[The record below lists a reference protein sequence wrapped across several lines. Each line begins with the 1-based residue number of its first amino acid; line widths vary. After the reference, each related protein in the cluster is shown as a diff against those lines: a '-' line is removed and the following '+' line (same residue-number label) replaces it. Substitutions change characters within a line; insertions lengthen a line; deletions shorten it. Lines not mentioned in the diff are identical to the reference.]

1 MKAIFKREVRSY
13 FSSPVGYVCVSVL
26 MALYGFWYYQAMLT
40 SSSSYISSVFGTMFS
55 FSMMIIPIITMRS
68 MCDDQKNKTDQAL
81 LTAPVGVT
89 AIVLGKFFACCFVY
103 FVATTLGG
111 ILPAIVMST
120 FSTPSWGEIIGNY
133 IGALLYGAAMISIG
147 VFISSLTVS
156 QIIAAIGTFVVSVF
170 LMYIDTLGGASMDE
184 GSNQAVA
191 QARQILAEGEEEFLS
206 WHAFR
211 ALVPLV
217 QRAGALAGE
226 DVAWRT
232 RRLVDDLP
240 LTGEERRE
248 LLEEIASAA
257 GKVASRM
264 LYGLREELDSALWAP
279 CVHGILHTL

>member
-26 MALYGFWYYQAMLT
+26 MALYGFWYYKAMLT

-147 VFISSLTVS
+147 VVHL
-156 QIIAAIGTFVVSVF
+156 QPDGEPDHRRHWHLHHLRAADVYGFPGLCCLQRGTQHGHPVVLF
-170 LMYIDTLGGASMDE
+170 
-184 GSNQAVA
+184 
-191 QARQILAEGEEEFLS
+191 
-206 WHAFR
+206 
-211 ALVPLV
+211 
-217 QRAGALAGE
+217 
-226 DVAWRT
+226 
-232 RRLVDDLP
+232 
-240 LTGEERRE
+240 
-248 LLEEIASAA
+248 
-257 GKVASRM
+257 
-264 LYGLREELDSALWAP
+264 
-279 CVHGILHTL
+279 